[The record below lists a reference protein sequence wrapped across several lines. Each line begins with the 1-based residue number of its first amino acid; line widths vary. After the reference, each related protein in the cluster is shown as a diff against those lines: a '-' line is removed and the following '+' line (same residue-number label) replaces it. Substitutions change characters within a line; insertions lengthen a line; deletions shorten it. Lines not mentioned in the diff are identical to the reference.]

1 MSVGMSR
8 LPNYLAFTGF
18 WNKDFGEGAASMD
31 QSSKANTNERPIH
44 RACLVAGC
52 PCKAEGSLSA
62 RPVALVAT
70 TAASNGEIVGRHRS
84 PDLAWRFVGLPI
96 A

>member
-1 MSVGMSR
+1 
-8 LPNYLAFTGF
+8 
-18 WNKDFGEGAASMD
+18 MD
-31 QSSKANTNERPIH
+31 QSSQARTNERPIH

-52 PCKAEGSLSA
+52 PCKAERTVSA
-62 RPVALVAT
+62 RPIALAAVV
-70 TAASNGEIVGRHRS
+70 AASNGETAGRHRS

>member
-1 MSVGMSR
+1 
-8 LPNYLAFTGF
+8 
-18 WNKDFGEGAASMD
+18 MD
-31 QSSKANTNERPIH
+31 QSPKVRTNERPIH

-52 PCKAEGSLSA
+52 PCKAEGSVSA
-62 RPVALVAT
+62 RPAALVAT
-70 TAASNGEIVGRHRS
+70 VAASNGENIGRLRS

>member
-1 MSVGMSR
+1 
-8 LPNYLAFTGF
+8 
-18 WNKDFGEGAASMD
+18 MD
-31 QSSKANTNERPIH
+31 QSSKVRTNERPIH

-70 TAASNGEIVGRHRS
+70 TAASNGVIVGRHRS

>member
-1 MSVGMSR
+1 
-8 LPNYLAFTGF
+8 
-18 WNKDFGEGAASMD
+18 MD
-31 QSSKANTNERPIH
+31 QSSKARTNERPIH

-52 PCKAEGSLSA
+52 PCKADQVSNRQAELLPAVA
-62 RPVALVAT
+62 RGITETVR
-70 TAASNGEIVGRHRS
+70 RHRS

>member
-1 MSVGMSR
+1 MSVGTSR
-8 LPNYLAFTGF
+8 RPGYLAFTGF
-18 WNKDFGEGAASMD
+18 WNKDYGEGAASMD

-52 PCKAEGSLSA
+52 PCKAEETVPDRHASLIAVVA
-62 RPVALVAT
+62 RSRE
-70 TAASNGEIVGRHRS
+70 ASGRYRS
-84 PDLAWRFVGLPI
+84 PDPTWRFVGLPI

>member
-1 MSVGMSR
+1 
-8 LPNYLAFTGF
+8 
-18 WNKDFGEGAASMD
+18 MD
-31 QSSKANTNERPIH
+31 QSSKVTANERPIH

-52 PCKAEGSLSA
+52 PCKAERIVSA
-62 RPVALVAT
+62 RHDALAVAV
-70 TAASNGEIVGRHRS
+70 AASNGEALGRHRS